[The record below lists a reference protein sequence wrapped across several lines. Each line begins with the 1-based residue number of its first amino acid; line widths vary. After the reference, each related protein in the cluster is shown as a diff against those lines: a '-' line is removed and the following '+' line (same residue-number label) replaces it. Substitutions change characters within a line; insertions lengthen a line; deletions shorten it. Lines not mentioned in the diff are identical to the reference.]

1 MQGNAEKFAGNAPRA
16 SRDSF
21 ANREARPAEGAP
33 DSQLL
38 ASLDVLERWDM
49 LNGDDVDL
57 LLSTLPTADEA
68 LLDFQDTNEAPAKD
82 KEPERPSKG

>member
-1 MQGNAEKFAGNAPRA
+1 MKNRTEAARTDVPELV
-16 SRDSF
+16 RD
-21 ANREARPAEGAP
+21 AAP
-33 DSQLL
+33 DSQML
-38 ASLDVLERWDM
+38 ASLDVLEQWDM

-68 LLDFQDTNEAPAKD
+68 LLEFQDTNDSSGKD